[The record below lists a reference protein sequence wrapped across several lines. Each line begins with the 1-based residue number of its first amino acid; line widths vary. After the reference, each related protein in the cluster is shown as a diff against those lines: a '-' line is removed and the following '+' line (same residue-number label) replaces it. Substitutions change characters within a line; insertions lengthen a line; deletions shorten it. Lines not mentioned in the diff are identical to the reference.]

1 MGQPV
6 EQTVDYVRSLIS
18 DRQWSEAEDLLAVA
32 VAEFGEISEL
42 MRVRAMMYAMMHKW
56 GLAVETMAQCLECD
70 TCRDGL
76 KLFDFVFV
84 IQACLN
90 ADELDQA
97 LAFLEIADL
106 KFPNSIRLD
115 AGNSMLSVAAA

>member
-1 MGQPV
+1 M
-6 EQTVDYVRSLIS
+6 EQQIDNTVSHVRSLIN

-56 GLAVETMAQCLECD
+56 GLAVETMAECLECD

-76 KLFDFVFV
+76 TLFDFVFV

-97 LAFLEIADL
+97 LTFLEIADL

-115 AGNSMLSVAAA
+115 TGSSILSVAAA